1 MLCKHLAIR
10 CTDNRFFC
18 LLCGAEI
25 DPPKPQEEKPKP
37 ASGVADDK
45 QEGQEKKPAEA
56 PKRAVKRK
64 AKKEDKQ
71 HDADIDL

>member
-1 MLCKHLAIR
+1 MPCKHLAIR

-37 ASGVADDK
+37 A
-45 QEGQEKKPAEA
+45 PA
-56 PKRAVKRK
+56 PKRTRK
-64 AKKEDKQ
+64 PK
-71 HDADIDL
+71 AD